1 MSLSDVGRGGGFS
14 PVTCEIRLYVFSCV
28 SAIVDGIKLG
38 GFDNTSRECISVKQN
53 IVFADLGCTHCTLLY
68 RAFELDE
75 KTNKS

>member
-1 MSLSDVGRGGGFS
+1 MSHSVASGGGGFS
-14 PVTCEIRLYVFSCV
+14 QVTCEIRLYVFSCV

-38 GFDNTSRECISVKQN
+38 GFDNTSRECILVRQN
-53 IVFADLGCTHCTLLY
+53 IVFADLGCTHCTLLH